1 MRQTYSPGLVV
12 VVAASVVVVGS
23 PEVAML
29 VIEVTS
35 VDAVSVVVVTDEGLH
50 GPAWTPTAR
59 PTKAARTFWAI
70 MLKEWQARKG
80 ADKTSDRKKYDV

>member
-1 MRQTYSPGLVV
+1 MV

-29 VIEVTS
+29 VMEVISVDAVTS
-35 VDAVSVVVVTDEGLH
+35 VDAVPVLVVTDEGLH

-59 PTKAARTFWAI
+59 PTKAAKTFWAI
-70 MLKEWQARKG
+70 ILKE
-80 ADKTSDRKKYDV
+80 